1 MIRRRLLLAEDDA
14 DDRDI
19 FKDFLKDRQ
28 DILLLPFVENG
39 IEVFA
44 FLDSINNV
52 DLLPDLLI
60 LDHNMPKLN
69 GKQTLELLKS
79 SNKYV
84 HIPVV
89 IYSTYADEQL
99 TDICTKSGAIMVVSK
114 PLTQAG
120 YHLLIDECLKTIN
133 V

>member
-89 IYSTYADEQL
+89 IYSTYADDNLQIYVQNPGL
-99 TDICTKSGAIMVVSK
+99 
-114 PLTQAG
+114 
-120 YHLLIDECLKTIN
+120 
-133 V
+133 